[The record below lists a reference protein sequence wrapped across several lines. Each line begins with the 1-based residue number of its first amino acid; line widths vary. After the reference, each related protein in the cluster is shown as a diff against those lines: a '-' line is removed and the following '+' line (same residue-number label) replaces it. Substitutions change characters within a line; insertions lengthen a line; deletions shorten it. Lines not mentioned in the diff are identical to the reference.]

1 MRYMIEDLA
10 ETVRLLREEPGYLA
24 LTLLSVA
31 AFYGVP
37 WLMALAW
44 SASRGLL

>member
-1 MRYMIEDLA
+1 MRHVIEDLA
-10 ETVRLLREEPGYLA
+10 EMVRPLREEPGYLA
-24 LTLLSVA
+24 LALLSVA
-31 AFYGVP
+31 AFYGAP